1 MKTNDVDALNAP
13 FAHYVVDINQSY
25 LRKFSGGWNTV

>member
-13 FAHYVVDINQSY
+13 FAHYVWPDNQSY
-25 LRKFSGGWNTV
+25 LRKVFG